1 MLAARKLGLGQV
13 PVVVLD
19 HLTETQKRAYILA
32 DNRISENAGWDEEV
46 LAAELRDLQAA
57 DLRIDVL
64 GFSENDLARLLPD
77 DEETETEAAEESKE
91 EVPDEPV
98 DPVTPR

>member
-19 HLTETQKRAYILA
+19 HLTETQNRAYILA

-46 LAAELRDLQAA
+46 LAAELGDLQAA
-57 DLRIDVL
+57 DLRIDLL